1 MNTPLL
7 IKRYALLEQ
16 PREQQLAQ
24 RWQEHRDRSATD
36 ALVTSHLRL
45 AAKVA
50 RRYQRDDLPLADL
63 IGEANLGL
71 VIAASHF
78 EPGRGARFSTYALWW
93 IKAAIHDYIQGS
105 RSLVKTGTTAAQR
118 KLFFGFRRAMNKFGG
133 DRTGLTQ
140 EVAEAVARELVVPV
154 REVIEMS
161 SRLTGDVSLNAPV
174 SDDGATEWEA
184 RLVDHSPNAEA
195 IVAEQDE
202 SSQKAKALRS
212 ALDVLTARERR
223 VFEARRLSEDPPG
236 LEELGRELSISG
248 ERVRQIEALAFEK
261 VKRAATRRLR
271 PAVSLPERWSNEK
284 TAAGD
289 AARAARMPPSP
300 GQPTSRSTAMVMAS
314 PPPIHNAATPRS
326 RFRASSSVG
335 TAALLRILARA
346 RTGERG
352 GGRKPPWAFVL
363 PWTYMS
369 EGLVP
374 MIRALLQR
382 TIVEPAGC

>member
-1 MNTPLL
+1 M
-7 IKRYALLEQ
+7 
-16 PREQQLAQ
+16 
-24 RWQEHRDRSATD
+24 
-36 ALVTSHLRL
+36 

-50 RRYQRDDLPLADL
+50 RRYQRYDLPLADL

-93 IKAAIHDYIQGS
+93 IKAAIHDYILRS
-105 RSLVKTGTTAAQR
+105 RSLVKIGTTAAQR

-133 DRTGLTQ
+133 DRAGLTQ

-174 SDDGATEWEA
+174 SDDGPTEWEA
-184 RLVDHSPNAEA
+184 MLVDHSPNAEA

-202 SSQKAKALRS
+202 SAQKAKALRS

-223 VFEARRLSEDPPG
+223 VFEARRLSEDPPS

-248 ERVRQIEALAFEK
+248 ERVRQIETLAFEK

-271 PAVSLPERWSNEK
+271 PAVLP
-284 TAAGD
+284 A
-289 AARAARMPPSP
+289 
-300 GQPTSRSTAMVMAS
+300 
-314 PPPIHNAATPRS
+314 
-326 RFRASSSVG
+326 
-335 TAALLRILARA
+335 
-346 RTGERG
+346 
-352 GGRKPPWAFVL
+352 
-363 PWTYMS
+363 
-369 EGLVP
+369 
-374 MIRALLQR
+374 
-382 TIVEPAGC
+382 